1 MTERTQIAPYM
12 AVGLSTIVHGIGSRK
27 DIERNL
33 QIVEDG
39 IHAAIS
45 IIGINMPVR
54 LIALAEG
61 ALTGFTDEIFD
72 IPHVTA
78 ARDLF
83 IDIPGPETERL
94 AVLARHYGTYIV
106 AQCKARWPEVIDDRF
121 FNTLFVI
128 SPQGEIVHK
137 AAKNHLWCR
146 ERSCAPHDVYDRWVE
161 LFGDGIDAFYP
172 VLRTEDIGNIGTIC
186 CSDGEYPE
194 AVRALAFN
202 GAEVVYRPSEAVP
215 MTQLGMEPG
224 GTWLLQNRA
233 HAHFNNVY
241 MVCPNVGPVYVH
253 PKMEHP
259 YDIGGGNSH
268 VVDYQGNVLGH
279 TTSGANT
286 FVAGIIDIEALRQFR
301 TMNLNSNWMKDLR
314 TELFRH
320 MYEEP
325 VHPKNLW
332 LDTDP
337 QQHADVDEIYRAN
350 IEPARRPRQ
359 LHPAGPRLSRRPLH
373 RPHGIPR
380 RGRLGKRAQSMGPA
394 RGTARPAVLTSGPRS
409 CDGTWLASMD
419 ARSASVSPAA
429 ASIRWTIAFFPR
441 PYSSISAA
449 VAPTCFLT
457 AAYCSRRAG
466 SARRVSRTARWLR
479 SASEPSTTTY
489 VFVPVRCAGSLK
501 AQRSGIPSSPSG
513 AKPRPVRTPDAA
525 ATSCSATTMSQSMTG
540 LAARPGTEV
549 LPTCS
554 MATTGTSAAAIAA
567 EYSSRSRSNRLGQSG
582 SYSATRIT

>member
-1 MTERTQIAPYM
+1 MNGRTQEHVAPYM
-12 AVGLSTIVHGIGSRK
+12 AVGLSTVVHGIGSRQ

-39 IHAAIS
+39 IHAAVS

-83 IDIPGPETERL
+83 IDIPGPETDRL
-94 AVLARHYGTYIV
+94 ASLARQYDTYIV
-106 AQCKARWPEVIDDRF
+106 AQCKARWPEVIDKRF

-128 SPQGEIVHK
+128 SRQGEIVHK

-146 ERSCAPHDVYDRWVE
+146 ERSCVPHDVYDRWVE

-172 VLRTEDIGNIGTIC
+172 VLRTGDIGNIGTIC

-215 MTQLGMEPG
+215 MTQMGMEPG

-259 YDIGGGNSH
+259 YDIAGGNSH
-268 VVDYQGNVLGH
+268 IVDYQGNVLGH
-279 TTSGANT
+279 TASGANT

-314 TELFRH
+314 TEIFRR

-332 LDTDP
+332 LNAEP
-337 QQHADVDEIYRAN
+337 LQHADVDEIYRAN
-350 IEPARRPRQ
+350 IDRLVAREALPGRPRPFQGRGTLRLRNPPTRPTGNTCGACGPRPRKNSEVVNRQSPRPLASGYGFPRRRPGPVSG
-359 LHPAGPRLSRRPLH
+359 LGVGGVIAVAVVAPDPAGRPL
-373 RPHGIPR
+373 PPPFIR
-380 RGRLGKRAQSMGPA
+380 RGCPSH
-394 RGTARPAVLTSGPRS
+394 V
-409 CDGTWLASMD
+409 
-419 ARSASVSPAA
+419 VPAA
-429 ASIRWTIAFFPR
+429 
-441 PYSSISAA
+441 
-449 VAPTCFLT
+449 
-457 AAYCSRRAG
+457 
-466 SARRVSRTARWLR
+466 
-479 SASEPSTTTY
+479 
-489 VFVPVRCAGSLK
+489 
-501 AQRSGIPSSPSG
+501 
-513 AKPRPVRTPDAA
+513 
-525 ATSCSATTMSQSMTG
+525 
-540 LAARPGTEV
+540 
-549 LPTCS
+549 
-554 MATTGTSAAAIAA
+554 
-567 EYSSRSRSNRLGQSG
+567 
-582 SYSATRIT
+582 